1 MKEGSVILHYGII
14 NILFIDCLI
23 NAVYRPRSI
32 TTTIVV
38 MDMIKSFFYFITIIY
53 SYKLQWFLGILVGT
67 ICFVVGL
74 LTTYNNYL
82 IDEKV
87 YTSLVNL

>member
-14 NILFIDCLI
+14 NILFMDCLI
-23 NAVYRPRSI
+23 NAVYRPSSI

-82 IDEKV
+82 IEEKV

>member
-14 NILFIDCLI
+14 NILFMDCLI
-23 NAVYRPRSI
+23 NAVYRPSSI

-82 IDEKV
+82 IEENV

>member
-23 NAVYRPRSI
+23 NAVYRPSSI